1 LSVCVIADV
10 HPVDM
15 VPDAIF
21 SIKGVRSRS
30 KINLEN
36 PSVLTGCKF

>member
-1 LSVCVIADV
+1 CVIADV

-30 KINLEN
+30 KINRVKPFGAVVCRLV
-36 PSVLTGCKF
+36 P